1 MGNWLSITN
10 HIRKQ
15 MRCDDFG
22 SLYDCSLKLEQN
34 IEAFKNYGIRTTPK
48 TLKKWLDE
56 NDIPFRTD
64 KQIRDEHVIKFYEQ
78 APTRS
83 SREIERLCNEIGIDV
98 NYRTIQ
104 RILVRY
110 KSERRKV

>member
-1 MGNWLSITN
+1 MKCN
-10 HIRKQ
+10 
-15 MRCDDFG
+15 DFG

-34 IEAFKNYGIRTTPK
+34 IEAFKNYGIRTAPK

-56 NDIPFRTD
+56 NVIPFRTD

-78 APTRS
+78 DPTRS
-83 SREIERLCNEIGIDV
+83 SREIERLCKENGVDV

-104 RILVRY
+104 RILLKY